1 MTIPAKFDL
10 VWFSG
15 IRREY
20 LNVKKFKIYDKRHP
34 SFGKRSH
41 CRGELKKKKKK
52 KQKNADMIILC
63 DHKMDTA
70 NNNNNIF
77 TLLIQYKC

>member
-1 MTIPAKFDL
+1 MEGGPVGLILKGCHPMTIPAKFDL

-52 KQKNADMIILC
+52 KAKECRYDNLM
-63 DHKMDTA
+63 
-70 NNNNNIF
+70 
-77 TLLIQYKC
+77 